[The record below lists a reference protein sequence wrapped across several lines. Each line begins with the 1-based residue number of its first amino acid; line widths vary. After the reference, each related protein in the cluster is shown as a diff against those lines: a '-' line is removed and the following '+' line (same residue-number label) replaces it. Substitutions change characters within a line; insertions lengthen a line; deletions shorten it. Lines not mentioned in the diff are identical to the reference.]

1 MTRIWAR
8 IGRGRRRIGIC
19 SSAHFSAVCMV
30 GDYSSFFNTLVT
42 LPRACVYF
50 DSRAEV
56 PVPTPILFSCAR
68 LAFADNICILVR
80 STIPPP
86 HVLSQILLYGSYRFP
101 LEQRENRDQH
111 GFKHPRFSTST
122 TGAQHAWL
130 AEILLHQPASLG
142 HSRRE
147 AAARSDEYWSRERN
161 RYIGNVHTIQLVSP
175 RCLGQRFAPRL

>member
-8 IGRGRRRIGIC
+8 IGRGRRRIGFC
-19 SSAHFSAVCMV
+19 FSAHFSAVCMV

-42 LPRACVYF
+42 LLRACVNF
-50 DSRAEV
+50 DSRTEISV
-56 PVPTPILFSCAR
+56 RTSMPLSSAR
-68 LAFADNICILVR
+68 LGSADNICILVR

-122 TGAQHAWL
+122 TGTQHAWL

-142 HSRRE
+142 HS
-147 AAARSDEYWSRERN
+147 
-161 RYIGNVHTIQLVSP
+161 
-175 RCLGQRFAPRL
+175 